1 MDLSD
6 FRKDYLQSGLIS
18 KDLANSPVAQFTKWF
33 EQAIESGIDEPNAM
47 SLATA
52 DSAGRPSLRTVLLKY
67 FDEDGFVFF
76 TNYSSR
82 KSREIGEN
90 PNVSLLFPWVALE
103 RQVVIVGTAEKISTA
118 ESLKYFTSRPHE
130 SQLGAW
136 VSQQSSVIPNR
147 KFLQMKL
154 AEIGRKFK
162 AGKVPLPDFWGG
174 YRVIPREIE
183 FWQGGAAR
191 LHDRF
196 QYTRQS
202 ESENLWNINR
212 LSP

>member
-6 FRKDYLQSGLIS
+6 FRKDYLQGGLHS
-18 KDLANSPVAQFTKWF
+18 KDLAHSPYQQFTQWF
-33 EQAIESGIDEPNAM
+33 EQAIQSGIVEPNAM

-52 DSAGRPSLRTVLLKY
+52 DADGRPSLRTVLLKY
-67 FDEDGFVFF
+67 FDENGFVFF

-82 KSREIGEN
+82 KSREITAN

-103 RQVVIVGTAEKISTA
+103 RQVIVVGTAEKISTA
-118 ESLKYFTSRPHE
+118 ESLRYFTSRPHE

-162 AGKVPLPDFWGG
+162 EGKVPLPDFWGG
-174 YRVIPREIE
+174 YRVVPREIE
-183 FWQGGAAR
+183 FWQGGSAR

-196 QYTRQS
+196 LYMRQEDS
-202 ESENLWNINR
+202 GNSWTINR